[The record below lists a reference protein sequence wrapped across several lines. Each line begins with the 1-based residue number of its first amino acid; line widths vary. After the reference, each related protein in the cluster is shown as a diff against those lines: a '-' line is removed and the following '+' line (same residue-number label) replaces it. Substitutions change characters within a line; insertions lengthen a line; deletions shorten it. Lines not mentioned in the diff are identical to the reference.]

1 MYVIALP
8 IIILKQLFFT
18 VSAVYKKKKTMIN
31 QYIKVN
37 ESYRIIIPIISSHFF
52 FLISQNIFQL
62 SLSFEVIN
70 NILFY
75 YHIFCDIVLLY
86 VSIIVILSH

>member
-1 MYVIALP
+1 MFNNTLQYYYITNYFHGYLMYVIALP

-37 ESYRIIIPIISSHFF
+37 ESYRIIIPIISSHFSF
-52 FLISQNIFQL
+52 SNITKYIS
-62 SLSFEVIN
+62 
-70 NILFY
+70 
-75 YHIFCDIVLLY
+75 
-86 VSIIVILSH
+86 IVIVV

>member
-1 MYVIALP
+1 MFNNILQYYYIRNFFHGYLMYVIALP

-37 ESYRIIIPIISSHFF
+37 ESYRIIIPIISSHFSF
-52 FLISQNIFQL
+52 SNITKYIS
-62 SLSFEVIN
+62 
-70 NILFY
+70 
-75 YHIFCDIVLLY
+75 
-86 VSIIVILSH
+86 IVIVV

>member
-18 VSAVYKKKKTMIN
+18 VSAVYKKKTMIN

-37 ESYRIIIPIISSHFF
+37 ESYRIIIPIISSHFSF
-52 FLISQNIFQL
+52 SNITKYIS
-62 SLSFEVIN
+62 
-70 NILFY
+70 
-75 YHIFCDIVLLY
+75 
-86 VSIIVILSH
+86 IVIVV